1 MKNIAIIGSGTWGV
15 ALSIHL
21 ANMGHNVKVWS
32 FAQEEADSIF
42 NTSLIYELGVL
53 KDDVMPLL
61 EKITP
66 DEKEYAE
73 AKRLTE
79 FLKYFE
85 QIDIEDI
92 PKNSLLREFI
102 GGGIFDYD

>member
-1 MKNIAIIGSGTWGV
+1 M
-15 ALSIHL
+15 
-21 ANMGHNVKVWS
+21 
-32 FAQEEADSIF
+32 F
-42 NTSLIYELGVL
+42 NTSLIYEINAL
-53 KDDVMPLL
+53 KKYALPLFSQIGK
-61 EKITP
+61 E
-66 DEKEYAE
+66 EKEYAE

-102 GGGIFDYD
+102 GGGIFNYD

>member
-1 MKNIAIIGSGTWGV
+1 MIIT
-15 ALSIHL
+15 
-21 ANMGHNVKVWS
+21 
-32 FAQEEADSIF
+32 
-42 NTSLIYELGVL
+42 L
-53 KDDVMPLL
+53 KDGS
-61 EKITP
+61 K
-66 DEKEYAE
+66 KEYAE

-102 GGGIFDYD
+102 GGGIFNYD